1 MRGDGKRTGRS
12 SGERDG
18 NDIMVNL
25 NNIGQLVFASEEIK
39 WRNNGSQRKSN
50 QKLDVADDFKLHELR
65 GRWVE
70 GGHVQPRTGCLYLL
84 HRRNRPSTARVP
96 DLCHVGSQRETES
109 NEVIE
114 MKQTRFAIRQYMLAN
129 WEDHLDRRTNEVNM
143 TSLAEDA
150 CSHFNDYEGDHI
162 NQVYF
167 DLSYEVALK
176 KEKELNEK

>member
-1 MRGDGKRTGRS
+1 
-12 SGERDG
+12 
-18 NDIMVNL
+18 
-25 NNIGQLVFASEEIK
+25 
-39 WRNNGSQRKSN
+39 
-50 QKLDVADDFKLHELR
+50 
-65 GRWVE
+65 
-70 GGHVQPRTGCLYLL
+70 
-84 HRRNRPSTARVP
+84 
-96 DLCHVGSQRETES
+96 
-109 NEVIE
+109 